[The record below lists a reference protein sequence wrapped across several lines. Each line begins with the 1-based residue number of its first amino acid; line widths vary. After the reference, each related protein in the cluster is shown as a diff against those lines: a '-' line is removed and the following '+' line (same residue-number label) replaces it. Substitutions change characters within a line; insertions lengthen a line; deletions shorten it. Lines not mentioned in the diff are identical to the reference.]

1 MRPGPNDELDERP
14 EDADEVL
21 RPSKSARKRAA
32 HAAQAL
38 GEELIGL
45 KPHELESLQLPEEL
59 YDAVREAQR
68 IRNTRGGMA
77 RQRQYIGKLMRE
89 IDSAP
94 IEAALAVKRKT
105 GALR

>member
-1 MRPGPNDELDERP
+1 MRPGAEDELDEQP
-14 EDADEVL
+14 EEAL

-45 KPHELESLQLPEEL
+45 KLHELESLRLPEEL
-59 YDAVREAQR
+59 HDAVREAQR
-68 IRNTRGGMA
+68 IRSTRGGLA

-89 IDSAP
+89 IDVAP